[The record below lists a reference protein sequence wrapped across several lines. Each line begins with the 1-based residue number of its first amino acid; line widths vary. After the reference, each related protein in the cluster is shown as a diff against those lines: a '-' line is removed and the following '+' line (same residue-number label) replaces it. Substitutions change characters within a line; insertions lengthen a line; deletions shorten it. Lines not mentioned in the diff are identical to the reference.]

1 MINYIWGVFI
11 LLGVIISIIK
21 GDNNLTNNLITSGT
35 KGIDI
40 IINLVPLM
48 CLWLGTMKIADSSG
62 LLNIISNKLSKIIRV
77 VFPEIPKGD
86 PAIAYISSNIVMNML
101 GLGNAATPFGLKA
114 MKELQRLNN
123 TTTASRSKELNNNSD
138 IASRSMITF
147 LVINTSS
154 VTIIPTTVISLR
166 IASGSNNP
174 TEIMT
179 ACIITTFL
187 SSFIGLLIDRLFYFI
202 WRRHYV

>member
-1 MINYIWGVFI
+1 MINYIWRVFI

-101 GLGNAATPFGLKA
+101 GLGNAATPFGIKA
-114 MKELQRLNN
+114 MTRL
-123 TTTASRSKELNNNSD
+123 KELNNNSD

>member
-1 MINYIWGVFI
+1 MINYIWGIFI
-11 LLGVIISIIK
+11 VLGVIISIIK

-101 GLGNAATPFGLKA
+101 GLGNAATPFGIKA
-114 MKELQRLNN
+114 MARL
-123 TTTASRSKELNNNSD
+123 KELNNNSD

>member
-35 KGIDI
+35 KGIDMI
-40 IINLVPLM
+40 LNLVPLM
-48 CLWLGTMKIADSSG
+48 CLWLGIMKIADSSG
-62 LLNIISNKLSKIIRV
+62 LLTIISNKLSKFIRV
-77 VFPEIPKGD
+77 IFPEIPKGD

-101 GLGNAATPFGLKA
+101 GLGNAATPFGIKA
-114 MKELQRLNN
+114 MTRL
-123 TTTASRSKELNNNSD
+123 KELNNNSD
-138 IASRSMITF
+138 VASRSMITF

-154 VTIIPTTVISLR
+154 VTIIPATVISLR

-187 SSFIGLLIDRLFYFI
+187 SSFIGLLIDRLFYLI
-202 WRRHYV
+202 WRRKYV

>member
-101 GLGNAATPFGLKA
+101 GLGNAATPFGIKA
-114 MKELQRLNN
+114 MTRL
-123 TTTASRSKELNNNSD
+123 KELNNNSD

-147 LVINTSS
+147 LVTNTSS

>member
-48 CLWLGTMKIADSSG
+48 CLWLGTMKIVDSSG

-101 GLGNAATPFGLKA
+101 GLGNAATPFGIKA
-114 MKELQRLNN
+114 MTRL
-123 TTTASRSKELNNNSD
+123 KELNNNSD
-138 IASRSMITF
+138 VASRSMITF

>member
-123 TTTASRSKELNNNSD
+123 TTTASRS
-138 IASRSMITF
+138 MITF

-154 VTIIPTTVISLR
+154 VTIIPTTVISIR
-166 IASGSNNP
+166 ILNNSINP
-174 TEIMT
+174 TSIVPLT
-179 ACIITTFL
+179 IITTFISTFL
-187 SSFIGLLIDRLFYFI
+187 ALVLDRLFYI
-202 WRRHYV
+202 LWRKRYD

>member
-101 GLGNAATPFGLKA
+101 GLGNAATPFGIKA
-114 MKELQRLNN
+114 MTRL
-123 TTTASRSKELNNNSD
+123 KELNNNSD

-154 VTIIPTTVISLR
+154 VTIIPTAVISLR

>member
-62 LLNIISNKLSKIIRV
+62 LLNIISNNLYKIFSV

-86 PAIAYISSNIVMNML
+86 PAISYISSIIVMNML
-101 GLGNAATPFGLKA
+101 GLGNAATPFGIKA
-114 MKELQRLNN
+114 MTRL
-123 TTTASRSKELNNNSD
+123 KELNNNSD

>member
-62 LLNIISNKLSKIIRV
+62 LLTIISNKLSKFIRV
-77 VFPEIPKGD
+77 IFPEIPKGD

-101 GLGNAATPFGLKA
+101 GLGNAATPFGIKA
-114 MKELQRLNN
+114 MTRL
-123 TTTASRSKELNNNSD
+123 KELNNNSD

-166 IASGSNNP
+166 IASGSSNP

-187 SSFIGLLIDRLFYFI
+187 STMIGLLIDRLFYFI

>member
-86 PAIAYISSNIVMNML
+86 PTIAYISSNIVMNML
-101 GLGNAATPFGLKA
+101 GLGNAATPFGIKA
-114 MKELQRLNN
+114 MTRL
-123 TTTASRSKELNNNSD
+123 KELNNNSD

-154 VTIIPTTVISLR
+154 VTIIPTTIISLR

>member
-77 VFPEIPKGD
+77 VFPEITKGD

-114 MKELQRLNN
+114 MTRL
-123 TTTASRSKELNNNSD
+123 KELNNNSD

>member
-86 PAIAYISSNIVMNML
+86 PAIAYISSNIVINML
-101 GLGNAATPFGLKA
+101 GLGNAATPFGIKA
-114 MKELQRLNN
+114 MTRL
-123 TTTASRSKELNNNSD
+123 KELNNNSD

>member
-101 GLGNAATPFGLKA
+101 GLGDAATPFGIKA
-114 MKELQRLNN
+114 MTRL
-123 TTTASRSKELNNNSD
+123 KELNNNSD

>member
-35 KGIDI
+35 KGIDM

-48 CLWLGTMKIADSSG
+48 CLWLGIMKIADSSG
-62 LLNIISNKLSKIIRV
+62 LLTIISNKLSKFIRV
-77 VFPEIPKGD
+77 IFPEIPKGD

-101 GLGNAATPFGLKA
+101 GLGNAATPFGIKA
-114 MKELQRLNN
+114 MTRL
-123 TTTASRSKELNNNSD
+123 KELNNNSD

-166 IASGSNNP
+166 IASGSSNP

-187 SSFIGLLIDRLFYFI
+187 STMIGLLIDRLFYFI

>member
-86 PAIAYISSNIVMNML
+86 PAIAYILSNIVMNML
-101 GLGNAATPFGLKA
+101 GLGNAATPFGIKA
-114 MKELQRLNN
+114 MTRL
-123 TTTASRSKELNNNSD
+123 KELNNNSD

>member
-77 VFPEIPKGD
+77 IFPEIPKGD

-101 GLGNAATPFGLKA
+101 GLGNAATPFGIKA
-114 MKELQRLNN
+114 MTRL
-123 TTTASRSKELNNNSD
+123 KELNNNSD
-138 IASRSMITF
+138 VASRSMITF

-166 IASGSNNP
+166 IASGSSNP

-187 SSFIGLLIDRLFYFI
+187 STMIGLLIDRLFYFI